1 MRTQRTLL
9 SAAALLAFSGAAS
22 AQMSLYGLIDVCY
35 GKSLLADVFLDEKA
49 DVHSGGDNFSSEC
62 NSTTRVGIKGS
73 YEVAS
78 GVKANF
84 KFETAGIKSNGQV
97 GEDGQAFFNRQAWAG
112 LSGSL
117 GEVRVGRQDSVPF
130 QMMGDFDF
138 NGQSNGVSAGAYSF
152 IGSWATGRQSR
163 SIQYIAPSM
172 GGLSAQLGLRVKGNS
187 QDGNKDQI
195 SGAVKYGA
203 GPLLVGV
210 AFESKADSA
219 AKDFMS
225 IAGSYDLGVAK
236 VMASYADAGA
246 VSGGGFGKGYML
258 GVVAPVAGFNVG
270 AHYANNGDSLLE
282 IKSWEVFINKE
293 IFKNTYAYLEAGN
306 WKASPSDGGAT
317 LALIGAQKLKG
328 SAAAAG
334 VIFVF

>member
-1 MRTQRTLL
+1 MKMKKQLIA
-9 SAAALLAFSGAAS
+9 AAALTALAGAAQ
-22 AQMSLYGLIDVCY
+22 AQMSLYGLVDMCY
-35 GKSLLADVFLDEKA
+35 GKSLLADVFLAEKA

-84 KFETAGIKSNGQV
+84 RFETAGIKSNGRV

-152 IGSWATGRQSR
+152 IGPWATGRQSR
-163 SIQYIAPSM
+163 SIQYIAPAM
-172 GGLSAQLGLRVKGNS
+172 GGLSAQFGLRVKGNS
-187 QDGNKDQI
+187 QDGNKDQF

-210 AFESKADSA
+210 AFETKPDSA

-225 IAGSYDLGVAK
+225 IAGSYDLGAAK
-236 VMASYADAGA
+236 VMASYTNAGA
-246 VSGGGFGKGYML
+246 VNSGGFGKGYML
-258 GVVAPVAGFNVG
+258 GVVAPVAGFNIG
-270 AHYANNGDSLLE
+270 AHYANNSDNLLK
-282 IKSWEVFINKE
+282 IKSWELFINKE
-293 IFKNTYAYLEAGN
+293 IFKNTYGYLEGGN
-306 WKASPSDGGAT
+306 WKASPTDGGAT
-317 LALIGAQKLKG
+317 LFSLGAQKLKG
-328 SAAAAG
+328 SAASAG